1 MFDNKRLSHLYFQRH
16 AGTAQSGWRI
26 VTLGLWELFLAVGS
40 GIPGCTFVIDGFGKY
55 VIIVSTAQYGENIPR
70 ELLLRNVM
78 SWG

>member
-1 MFDNKRLSHLYFQRH
+1 
-16 AGTAQSGWRI
+16 RI

-40 GIPGCTFVIDGFGKY
+40 GIPGCTFVINGFGKY
-55 VIIVSTAQYGENIPR
+55 AIIVSTAQYGENIPR